1 MGVTQHIVIHVNGTA
16 ADVARQVSD
25 EIMRAAMRGQQ
36 FGAS

>member
-1 MGVTQHIVIHVNGTA
+1 VNGTA